1 MELFKNKFDC
11 CGCEACANV
20 CSKGAISMQEDE
32 NGFRYPLIDNSK
44 CVDCGLC
51 RKVCAFQNIEETN
64 CAKDVYVAVSKDEE
78 QIIKSASGGIFAV
91 IAKEVIEKGGIV
103 CGSALMV
110 KNNKV
115 CVEHI
120 LIDSIKD
127 ISKLQGS
134 KYVQSN
140 INDCYKRIKQLLA
153 DGRIVLFSGTP
164 CQCAGLKGFLRKP
177 YDNLFI
183 IDIICHGVPNQR
195 FLNDYIEYKHP
206 AKTGISGFA
215 FRDKSRGWGLTGR
228 IDYEDGSSKLIP
240 AGLSS
245 YYSLFLDSQIYR
257 ENCYKCK
264 YASRNRP
271 GDITLGDYWGIQK
284 EHPELMSTGKY
295 NPKNGISCVIVNTT
309 KGESILSDI
318 SDKIVKDESTY
329 EKIANMNRQ
338 LVSPSKRG
346 QHYDTIFSL
355 YSKEGYK
362 PIDEFFYKN
371 YRKQIFIHSIFSK
384 LPFGLKEVLRKI
396 LK

>member
-1 MELFKNKFDC
+1 M
-11 CGCEACANV
+11 
-20 CSKGAISMQEDE
+20 
-32 NGFRYPLIDNSK
+32 
-44 CVDCGLC
+44 
-51 RKVCAFQNIEETN
+51 
-64 CAKDVYVAVSKDEE
+64 
-78 QIIKSASGGIFAV
+78 
-91 IAKEVIEKGGIV
+91 
-103 CGSALMV
+103 
-110 KNNKV
+110 
-115 CVEHI
+115 
-120 LIDSIKD
+120 
-127 ISKLQGS
+127 
-134 KYVQSN
+134 
-140 INDCYKRIKQLLA
+140 
-153 DGRIVLFSGTP
+153 
-164 CQCAGLKGFLRKP
+164 
-177 YDNLFI
+177 
-183 IDIICHGVPNQR
+183 
-195 FLNDYIEYKHP
+195 NDYIEYKHP
-206 AKTGISGFA
+206 SKTEVSGFA

-284 EHPELMSTGKY
+284 EHPELLSTGKY
-295 NPKNGISCVIVNTT
+295 HPKNGISCVIVNTT
-309 KGESILSDI
+309 KGESILTDI

-329 EKIANMNRQ
+329 EKVANMNRQ

-346 QHYDTIFSL
+346 KHYDTIFSL

>member
-44 CVDCGLC
+44 CIDCGLC

-64 CAKDVYVAVSKDEE
+64 CAKDVYVAASKDDE
-78 QIIKSASGGIFAV
+78 QILKSASGGIFAV

-164 CQCAGLKGFLRKP
+164 CQCSGLKGFLRKP
-177 YDNLFI
+177 YDNLYI

-206 AKTGISGFA
+206 SKTEVSGFA

-228 IDYEDGSSKLIP
+228 IDYEDGSSKLVP

-245 YYSLFLDSQIYR
+245 YYSLFLDSQIYKDMMSAKELNR
-257 ENCYKCK
+257 EYRFNIKLPARDFTKSEALKEKLGNEYIFVQGVIDCYF
-264 YASRNRP
+264 YDEN
-271 GDITLGDYWGIQK
+271 GEITLLDYK
-284 EHPELMSTGKY
+284 TDTV
-295 NPKNGISCVIVNTT
+295 PK
-309 KGESILSDI
+309 SILGNTEKENRFFVSKHSEQLSYYKKALEILTGRKVTKALIYSFDLARCIEI
-318 SDKIVKDESTY
+318 SD
-329 EKIANMNRQ
+329 NR
-338 LVSPSKRG
+338 
-346 QHYDTIFSL
+346 
-355 YSKEGYK
+355 
-362 PIDEFFYKN
+362 
-371 YRKQIFIHSIFSK
+371 
-384 LPFGLKEVLRKI
+384 
-396 LK
+396 

>member
-20 CSKGAISMQEDE
+20 CNKGAISIQEDE
-32 NGFRYPLIDNSK
+32 NGFRYPHIDSHK
-44 CVDCGLC
+44 CIDCGLC
-51 RKVCAFQNIEETN
+51 QKVCAYQNIEETN
-64 CAKDVYVAVSKDEE
+64 IAKDVYVAASKDEE

-91 IAKEVIEKGGIV
+91 IAKEIISKGGIV
-103 CGSALMV
+103 CGSALTV
-110 KNNKV
+110 KDNKV

-120 LIDSIKD
+120 LIDNIDD

-140 INDCYKRIKQLLA
+140 INNCYKEIKQHLS
-153 DGRIVLFSGTP
+153 DGRTVLFSGTP

-177 YDNLFI
+177 YNNLFI

-195 FLNDYIEYKHP
+195 FLNDYIEYKHIS
-206 AKTGISGFA
+206 KTEICNFS
-215 FRDKSRGWGLTGR
+215 FRDKTKGWGLTGR
-228 IDYEDGSSKLIP
+228 IDYEDGSSRLIP

-284 EHPELMSTGKY
+284 EHPELLSTGRY
-295 NPKNGISCVIVNTT
+295 NPKNGISCIIVNTD
-309 KGESILSDI
+309 KGNTILSVV
-318 SDKIVKDESTY
+318 SDMIVKDESSY
-329 EKIANMNRQ
+329 EKVVNRNTQ

-346 QHYDTIFSL
+346 KHYNTIFSL

-362 PIDEFFYKN
+362 SIDKFFYNHYK
-371 YRKQIFIHSIFSK
+371 KQIFIHSVLSK
-384 LPFGLKEVLRKI
+384 FPFKVRALIQKI